1 MMKGIVFEKIC
12 KSYGDNQVVENLDL
26 VVNAGERLILLGPS
40 GCGKT
45 TTLRMIA
52 GLEDITSGILR
63 MGGQIANDLEPGQ
76 RNVAMVFQNYALY
89 PHMTVWENITF
100 GLSLQR
106 MPKAEIK
113 TRADNALQILNLT
126 GYEQRKPKELSGGQK
141 QRVALGRALVK
152 QAPYFL
158 LDEPLSNLDAQL
170 RLQAR
175 TELVKIHN
183 IYQPTLIYVTH
194 DQVEAL
200 TVGQRI
206 AIMNQGVLQQIDT
219 PDVIYQHPANTFV
232 ASFIGSPP
240 MNLIASQFHDGA
252 LWIADSRIAV
262 PVEWQALLASH
273 GKLKIGI
280 RPEHCQVSD
289 KQLLSGRIILIEHL
303 GSQNCLHVQLSDGQ
317 KLLCMLSAEQPLPSG
332 TVKFT
337 FTWDHFNGFADRDGT
352 NIGHPDENSLS
363 LSC

>member
-1 MMKGIVFEKIC
+1 MMKEIIFEKIC
-12 KSYGDNQVVENLDL
+12 KSYGKNQVVENLDL
-26 VVNAGERLILLGPS
+26 VVQAGERLILLGPS

-52 GLEDITSGILR
+52 GLEDITSGTLR
-63 MGGQIANDLEPGQ
+63 MGGQIANGLEPGQ

-100 GLSLQR
+100 GLSLQH
-106 MPKAEIK
+106 MAKAEIK
-113 TRADNALQILNLT
+113 TRAANALNILNLT

-175 TELVKIHN
+175 TELVKIHEL
-183 IYQPTLIYVTH
+183 YQPTLIYVTH
-194 DQVEAL
+194 DQVEAM

-206 AIMNQGVLQQIDT
+206 AIMNQGVLQQIDL
-219 PDVIYQHPANTFV
+219 PAVIYQHPANTFV

-240 MNLIASQFHDGA
+240 MNLIASQFSEGA
-252 LWIADSRIAV
+252 LWIAGSRIVV
-262 PVEWQALLASH
+262 PAPWQAILAPHSN
-273 GKLKIGI
+273 LKIGI
-280 RPEHCQVSD
+280 RPEYCQVSD
-289 KQLLSGRIILIEHL
+289 KPFLSAQIILIEHL
-303 GSQNCLHVQLSDGQ
+303 GSQNCLHVKLSDGQ
-317 KLLCMLSAEQPLPSG
+317 PLLCMLPAEQPLPSG
-332 TVKFT
+332 TFS
-337 FTWDHFNGFADRDGT
+337 FAFSWDRFNGFADQDGT
-352 NIGHPDENSLS
+352 NIGHPREIPLS
-363 LSC
+363 ISC